1 MTNQHLPGKTT
12 EVALPGIGIFDSGFG
27 GLDILREI
35 VRVLPEYDYIY
46 LGDTA
51 RAPYGSRSQ
60 ELIYKFTEQAVNFLF
75 KQNCRLIVLA
85 CNTASSEALRR
96 IQQEYL
102 PNHYPKRKVLG
113 VIIPTAETAV
123 KLTKN
128 NRIGVIATEGTVAS
142 GVFEQELKKL
152 NPTITV
158 FQKSCPL
165 LVPIVE
171 TGQYNSEIAK
181 NVIKNYL
188 NPLIKQGIDTL
199 ILGCTHYGLLE
210 DKIRA
215 VAGKNINLI
224 SEGRIVAD
232 KLKDYLAR
240 HPEIENKFHK
250 SSGIKFLT
258 TDLTDKFQILG
269 SQFFSK
275 PINPE
280 KVIIEVKPQ

>member
-1 MTNQHLPGKTT
+1 MTNQHLPAKTT
-12 EVALPGIGIFDSGFG
+12 KVALPGIGIFDSGFG

-35 VRVLPEYDYIY
+35 VRVLSEYDYIY

-75 KQNCRLIVLA
+75 KQSCGLIVLA

-142 GVFEQELKKL
+142 GVFERELKKL
-152 NPTITV
+152 NPAITV

-199 ILGCTHYGLLE
+199 ILGCTHYGLLK

-240 HPEIENKFHK
+240 HTEIENKLHK
-250 SSGIKFLT
+250 SSRIKFLT

-269 SQFFSK
+269 SRFFSK